1 MLRLDPDC
9 GNGIDGA
16 LLPMVSL
23 DAALLDKAS
32 GSDQSPAGG

>member
-1 MLRLDPDC
+1 MLRLDADC

-16 LLPMVSL
+16 LLPEVSL

-32 GSDQSPAGG
+32 